1 MPQNFKDNTLYEM
14 DNLVVLRGMNSET
27 VDLIATDPP
36 FNIKR
41 NRSGTAGH
49 YVDNWKWGDTG
60 ILPDQW
66 KWNEVHPKW
75 LEEIKDNHTELY
87 HAIDAAKH
95 CQGQDTAAFLCFL
108 SVRLIEMHR
117 ILKPTG
123 SLYLHCDPTASH
135 YIKMCLDAIFGRKN
149 FRNEI
154 VWRRSIAH
162 NDPKRY
168 GNNSDRLLYYSK
180 GGKTTWNGSA
190 IAIPKS
196 PEEIDKTYPLQD
208 DRGRYRTGDLTG
220 PSHGYSG
227 GESSQPWSGYDV
239 RSKGRIWS
247 APLTGGYAKW
257 IEDNLIPNYRTI
269 KGVHDRLDILDS
281 VGLIHHPQKGR
292 SGWPGLKRYA
302 KADTGNPVQSLFTDI
317 SGFTNYN
324 KGKEWTGSPDQK
336 PLALYER
343 IIKASSNEGDLV
355 LDPFCGCATTIIAA
369 DNLKRRWIGIDRRV
383 DARYHIITRL
393 MGISKK
399 ERERMEKFAIDKD
412 WLERQTAK
420 YEIHYQTEPPI
431 RTDDETCQDNAP
443 ELSHVYQ
450 HHLEPLQSH
459 AEMHQCL
466 VDRFGLKCWGC
477 NFVPPDKRY
486 LHLDHIVPKSD
497 GGTNDID
504 NRALLCQPCN
514 SKKSNTMSLTSLR
527 RENRKE
533 GYIQPG
539 EAIDL
544 QAALAWTR
552 ALLVRT
558 LRETPCQR
566 TLPLESER

>member
-1 MPQNFKDNTLYEM
+1 MQQNFPDNALYEM
-14 DNLVVLRGMNSET
+14 DNLEVLRGMNSQT

-95 CQGQDTAAFLCFL
+95 CQGEDTAAFLCFL

-123 SLYLHCDPTASH
+123 SIYLHCDPTASH
-135 YIKMCLDAIFGRKN
+135 YIKMCMDAIFGRKN

-154 VWRRSIAH
+154 TWNYSTSGRAKSFFAKKHDII
-162 NDPKRY
+162 
-168 GNNSDRLLYYSK
+168 LLYTVSK
-180 GGKTTWNGSA
+180 NGYWSDYRIPVSEKYLNSHYRQVDEQGRRCRIRVDAGKTRIYYPDEGMICNDWWND
-190 IAIPKS
+190 IP
-196 PEEIDKTYPLQD
+196 YVN
-208 DRGRYRTGDLTG
+208 
-220 PSHGYSG
+220 
-227 GESSQPWSGYDV
+227 SQ
-239 RSKGRIWS
+239 
-247 APLTGGYAKW
+247 AK
-257 IEDNLIPNYRTI
+257 ER
-269 KGVHDRLDILDS
+269 
-281 VGLIHHPQKGR
+281 
-292 SGWPGLKRYA
+292 
-302 KADTGNPVQSLFTDI
+302 
-317 SGFTNYN
+317 
-324 KGKEWTGSPDQK
+324 TGSPDQK

-369 DNLKRRWIGIDRRV
+369 NSLKRRWVGIDRRV

-399 ERERMEKFAIDKD
+399 ERERIEEYATDKN
-412 WLERQTAK
+412 WLDRQTAK
-420 YEIHYQTEPPI
+420 YEIHYQTEPPV
-431 RTDDETCQDNAP
+431 RTDQDAPTAP

-450 HHLEPLQSH
+450 YHLEPLHSH
-459 AEMHQCL
+459 AEMHQIL
-466 VDRFGLKCWGC
+466 VDHFGLQCWGC
-477 NFVPPDKRY
+477 NFAPPDKRY

-527 RENRKE
+527 RQNKKE
-533 GYIQPG
+533 GYIQQG

-544 QAALAWTR
+544 PAALAWTR
-552 ALLVRT
+552 SLLVQT
-558 LRETPCQR
+558 LRETPYQS
-566 TLPLESER
+566 PLLIESER